1 MKENIN
7 KFLETIFSIFLI
19 IAILGGG
26 IIFLMFIGA
35 LIIGGGTGEVLATKA
50 SKEIMP
56 YFIRSA
62 SIAITAG
69 LLSFYISGDHTLSL
83 KEEK

>member
-1 MKENIN
+1 MRENIN
-7 KFLETIFSIFLI
+7 SFLESVFSIALI

-26 IIFLMFIGA
+26 IIFLMFILA
-35 LIIGGGTGEVLATKA
+35 IILGGGTGEVLATKA

-62 SIAITAG
+62 TIAVTAG
-69 LLSFYISGDHTLSL
+69 LLSFYISGEHALSL
-83 KEEK
+83 KDER

>member
-1 MKENIN
+1 MREDIN
-7 KFLETIFSIFLI
+7 KVFETIFSISLI

-26 IIFLMFIGA
+26 IIFLMFILA
-35 LIIGGGTGEVLATKA
+35 IIIGGGTGEVLATKA

-62 SIAITAG
+62 SIAITCG
-69 LLSFYISGDHTLSL
+69 LLSFYISGDHALSL
-83 KEEK
+83 KEKR